1 MYFYVKT
8 VVVKNQAFHRRN
20 TLSGKQNILTIRFKV
35 FRTQLPWSA
44 IRPPKTCA
52 ICNLLGTVPFEDL
65 VFCTQDHLDRHQR
78 SLKSTRK
85 KGKFP
90 PQDIAWRPMEIVSDE
105 EPDDIDVDMGNI
117 NINGSRVE
125 EDESTARERYS
136 KPIGDRTFQKFLRRI
151 ERAPEQIL
159 RYVSP

>member
-1 MYFYVKT
+1 
-8 VVVKNQAFHRRN
+8 
-20 TLSGKQNILTIRFKV
+20 
-35 FRTQLPWSA
+35 
-44 IRPPKTCA
+44 
-52 ICNLLGTVPFEDL
+52 
-65 VFCTQDHLDRHQR
+65 
-78 SLKSTRK
+78 
-85 KGKFP
+85 
-90 PQDIAWRPMEIVSDE
+90 MEIVSDE

-136 KPIGDRTFQKFLRRI
+136 KPIGDRSFQKFLRRI